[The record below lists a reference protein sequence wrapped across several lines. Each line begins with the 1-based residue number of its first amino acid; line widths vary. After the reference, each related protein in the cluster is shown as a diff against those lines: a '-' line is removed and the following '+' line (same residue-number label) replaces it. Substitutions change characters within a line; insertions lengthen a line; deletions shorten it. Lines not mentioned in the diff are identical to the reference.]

1 MSPTTTHRQAIE
13 PVRTDRTAGTAAD
26 LRPCADADLLPLTA
40 ALLEVSSRAVS
51 FATPGHRAGRS
62 CAIGTR

>member
-1 MSPTTTHRQAIE
+1 MSPTTTHRQALE
-13 PVRTDRTAGTAAD
+13 PARTDRIAGAVAD
-26 LRPCADADLLPLTA
+26 IRPGAEAELLPLTA

-62 CAIGTR
+62 CAIGAC